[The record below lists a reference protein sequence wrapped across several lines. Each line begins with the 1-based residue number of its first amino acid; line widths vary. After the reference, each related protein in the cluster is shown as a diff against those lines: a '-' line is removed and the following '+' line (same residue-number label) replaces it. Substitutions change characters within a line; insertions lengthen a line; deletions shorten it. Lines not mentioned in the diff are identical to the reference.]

1 VEECLGRLQLPP
13 VFLFSHDLDATTLG
27 KPGASELLLLP
38 TFLAVCD
45 QFHKAVSDA
54 GVWTDF
60 NPMDLDGVRTFL
72 VGVLE

>member
-1 VEECLGRLQLPP
+1 M
-13 VFLFSHDLDATTLG
+13 DATTLG